1 MDSSDD
7 LKKKIINKIKNYFID
22 DKIHI
27 KENDDINTKIKKFL
41 LKYKRIIGLVLLIC
55 LLLIGYNCNPYNINN
70 ISNENSKIIQNG
82 GGGEGAPAST
92 PAPATGKEGASG
104 GIADVKAAIGS
115 DEGKK
120 TAKEK
125 ALGAAKKV
133 GKGIKNVGTGM
144 YDAGAAVAHK
154 FTGSADLIFQ
164 VLFSIA
170 IFIVLCIVIV
180 PSLALFIIGII
191 CYVLLKGKMKG
202 IKAL

>member
-41 LKYKRIIGLVLLIC
+41 LKYKRIIGLVLLIF
-55 LLLIGYNCNPYNINN
+55 LLLIGYNCNPYNISN

-82 GGGEGAPAST
+82 GEGAPA
-92 PAPATGKEGASG
+92 APDAGKDGVSG

-115 DEGKK
+115 DAGKK